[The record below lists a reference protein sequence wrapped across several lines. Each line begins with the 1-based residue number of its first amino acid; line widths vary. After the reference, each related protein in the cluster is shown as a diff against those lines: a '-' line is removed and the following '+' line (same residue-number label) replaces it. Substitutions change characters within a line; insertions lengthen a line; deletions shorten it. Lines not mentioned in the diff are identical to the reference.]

1 MSSPYWNP
9 QEPRPGA
16 YPPPSGGWG
25 PGGPAP
31 GQGALPPGAG
41 WGMPG
46 QGLPAQGVP
55 GQGVPGQGAF
65 PGPVPGPVREK
76 ATFGRRLA
84 ARVIDYVLV
93 VIAAFVF
100 FVLMAVVTVILTGS
114 EQTTDAE
121 GTLWALL
128 FVFGWG
134 LLLFFYDWL
143 YLVTWGRTLGKM
155 MVGIKVVS
163 AADGGRLGQGQA
175 MGRSAFF
182 GLPQS
187 LPVVGHVFTLAESM
201 AALGDERR
209 ALHDRVAGTVVIR
222 T

>member
-1 MSSPYWNP
+1 M
-9 QEPRPGA
+9 
-16 YPPPSGGWG
+16 
-25 PGGPAP
+25 
-31 GQGALPPGAG
+31 
-41 WGMPG
+41 
-46 QGLPAQGVP
+46 
-55 GQGVPGQGAF
+55 
-65 PGPVPGPVREK
+65 

-84 ARVIDYVLV
+84 ARAIDYVLV
-93 VIAAFVF
+93 VIAAFAF

-114 EQTTDAE
+114 DQTTDAE

-155 MVGIKVVS
+155 MVGIKVVD

-182 GLPQS
+182 GFPQS

>member
-9 QEPRPGA
+9 KDPHPGA
-16 YPPPSGGWG
+16 YPPPNGGW
-25 PGGPAP
+25 GPAP
-31 GQGALPPGAG
+31 GQGTPPPGPG
-41 WGMPG
+41 WGPPVPAPPPQGFPG
-46 QGLPAQGVP
+46 PGTPP
-55 GQGVPGQGAF
+55 GQGVPPPA
-65 PGPVPGPVREK
+65 GPET
-76 ATFGRRLA
+76 AAFGRRLA
-84 ARVIDYVLV
+84 ARAIDYVLV
-93 VIAAFVF
+93 VVAAVAFFVIMAFV
-100 FVLMAVVTVILTGS
+100 TVALVGNS
-114 EQTTDAE
+114 ETTDAE

-163 AADGGRLGQGQA
+163 AADGGRLSQGQA
-175 MGRSAFF
+175 LGRSAFF

-187 LPVVGHVFTLAESM
+187 VPGLGHVFTLAESM
-201 AALGDERR
+201 AALGDRR
-209 ALHDRVAGTVVIR
+209 GRSLHDRVAGTVVVR

>member
-1 MSSPYWNP
+1 MSSPHWHP

-25 PGGPAP
+25 PGGPVP
-31 GQGALPPGAG
+31 GRSVPPPGAG
-41 WGMPG
+41 WGMPV
-46 QGLPAQGVP
+46 QGVP
-55 GQGVPGQGAF
+55 GRGVPGQGAF
-65 PGPVPGPVREK
+65 PVSAPEP

-84 ARVIDYVLV
+84 ARTIDYVLV
-93 VIAAFVF
+93 VIAAVAF
-100 FVLMAVVTVILTGS
+100 FVLMVVVTVLLTGS

-128 FVFGWG
+128 FFFGWG
-134 LLLFFYDWL
+134 PLLFFYDWL
-143 YLVTWGRTLGKM
+143 YLVAWGRTLGKM

-163 AADGGRLGQGQA
+163 AADGGRLSQGQA

-182 GLPQS
+182 GFPQS
-187 LPVVGHVFTLAESM
+187 LPGVGHIFTLAESM
-201 AALGDERR
+201 AALGDPRRR
-209 ALHDRVAGTVVIR
+209 ALHDRAAGTVVIR

>member
-1 MSSPYWNP
+1 MSSPHWHP

-16 YPPPSGGWG
+16 YPPPNGGWG
-25 PGGPAP
+25 PGGPVP
-31 GQGALPPGAG
+31 GGGAHPPGTG
-41 WGMPG
+41 W
-46 QGLPAQGVP
+46 GVP
-55 GQGVPGQGAF
+55 GRGPF
-65 PGPVPGPVREK
+65 PAPEM

-84 ARVIDYVLV
+84 ARAIDYVLV
-93 VIAAFVF
+93 VIAAFAF
-100 FVLMAVVTVILTGS
+100 FVLMAFVTVILTGS
-114 EQTTDAE
+114 DQTTDAE

-155 MVGIKVVS
+155 MVGIKVVD
-163 AADGGRLGQGQA
+163 AADGGGLGQGQA

-182 GLPQS
+182 GFPQS
-187 LPVVGHVFTLAESM
+187 LPVVGHIFTLAESM
-201 AALGDERR
+201 AALGDDRR
-209 ALHDRVAGTVVIR
+209 ALHDRVAGTVVVR

>member
-1 MSSPYWNP
+1 MSSPHWNP

-16 YPPPSGGWG
+16 YPPPNGGWG
-25 PGGPAP
+25 PGGPVP
-31 GQGALPPGAG
+31 GQGAPPPGAG
-41 WGMPG
+41 WGLPG
-46 QGLPAQGVP
+46 QGLPVQGL
-55 GQGVPGQGAF
+55 PGQGAF
-65 PGPVPGPVREK
+65 PGPVPGPFPAPEM

-84 ARVIDYVLV
+84 ARAIDYVLV
-93 VIAAFVF
+93 VIAAVAF
-100 FVLMAVVTVILTGS
+100 FILMAFVTVILTGS
-114 EQTTDAE
+114 DQTTDAE

-155 MVGIKVVS
+155 MVGIKVVD
-163 AADGGRLGQGQA
+163 AADGGGLGQGQA

-182 GLPQS
+182 GFPQS
-187 LPVVGHVFTLAESM
+187 LPVVGHIFTLAESM
-201 AALGDERR
+201 AALGGEKR

>member
-1 MSSPYWNP
+1 MSSPHWNP

-16 YPPPSGGWG
+16 YPPPNGGWG
-25 PGGPAP
+25 PGGPVPGRGAP
-31 GQGALPPGAG
+31 PPGAG
-41 WGMPG
+41 WGLQG
-46 QGLPAQGVP
+46 QGLPVQG
-55 GQGVPGQGAF
+55 GPGQGAF
-65 PGPVPGPVREK
+65 PGPVPGPEM

-84 ARVIDYVLV
+84 ARAIDYVLV
-93 VIAAFVF
+93 VIAAVAF
-100 FVLMAVVTVILTGS
+100 FILMAFVTVILTGS
-114 EQTTDAE
+114 DQTTDAE

-155 MVGIKVVS
+155 MVGIKVVD
-163 AADGGRLGQGQA
+163 AADGGGLGQGQA

-182 GLPQS
+182 GFPQS
-187 LPVVGHVFTLAESM
+187 LPVVGHIFTLAESM
-201 AALGDERR
+201 AALGEERR

>member
-1 MSSPYWNP
+1 MSSPHWNP

-16 YPPPSGGWG
+16 YPPPNGGWG
-25 PGGPAP
+25 PGGPVPGRGAP
-31 GQGALPPGAG
+31 PPGAG
-41 WGMPG
+41 WGLPG
-46 QGLPAQGVP
+46 QGLPVQG
-55 GQGVPGQGAF
+55 GPGQGAF
-65 PGPVPGPVREK
+65 PGPVPGPFPAPEM

-84 ARVIDYVLV
+84 ARAIDYVLV
-93 VIAAFVF
+93 VIAAVAF
-100 FVLMAVVTVILTGS
+100 FILMAFVTVILTGS
-114 EQTTDAE
+114 DQTTDAE

-155 MVGIKVVS
+155 MVGIKVVD
-163 AADGGRLGQGQA
+163 AADGGGLGQGQA

-182 GLPQS
+182 GFPQS
-187 LPVVGHVFTLAESM
+187 LPVVGHIFTLAESM
-201 AALGDERR
+201 AALGEERR

>member
-1 MSSPYWNP
+1 MSSLHWNP

-16 YPPPSGGWG
+16 YPPPNGGWG
-25 PGGPAP
+25 PGGPVP
-31 GQGALPPGAG
+31 GQGVSPPGAG
-41 WGMPG
+41 W
-46 QGLPAQGVP
+46 
-55 GQGVPGQGAF
+55 GVPGQGAF
-65 PGPVPGPVREK
+65 AGPVPGPFPTPTPER

-84 ARVIDYVLV
+84 ARAIDYVLV
-93 VIAAFVF
+93 VIAAVVF
-100 FVLMAVVTVILTGS
+100 FVLMAIVTVVLTGS
-114 EQTTDAE
+114 DQTTDAE

-163 AADGGRLGQGQA
+163 AADGGRLSQGQA

-182 GLPQS
+182 GFPQS

-201 AALGDERR
+201 AALGEEKR
-209 ALHDRVAGTVVIR
+209 ALHDRAAGTVVIC